1 MDNMKELTVK
11 EIADILEIPFQTAK
25 SRIRLLGIKEV
36 RKVGKT
42 NIYDPN
48 VVQQIRNPNPV
59 GHPKKADEPKPA
71 KETKSKKAKK

>member
-1 MDNMKELTVK
+1 MKELTVK
-11 EIADILEIPFQTAK
+11 EIADILEIPSKTVT

-48 VVQQIRNPNPV
+48 VVQQIKNPNPV
-59 GHPKKADEPKPA
+59 GHPKKAAEPVKPA
-71 KETKSKKAKK
+71 KSKSKKVKK